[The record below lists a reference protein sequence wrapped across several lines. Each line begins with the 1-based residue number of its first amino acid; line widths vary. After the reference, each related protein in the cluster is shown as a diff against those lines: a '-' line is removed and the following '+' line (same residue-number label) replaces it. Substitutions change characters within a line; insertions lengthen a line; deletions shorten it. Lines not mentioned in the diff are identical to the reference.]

1 MANLKSIDT
10 CTNSIESVIAD
21 ETLVDLILNA
31 MLSIR
36 NNKKRLDSISIF
48 EHISREV
55 RNPDITH
62 TLVET
67 RLSLLTVDGKLEI
80 KYLFEKASYWIRA
93 ESQQDL
99 SSSKTVGNSSSTATP
114 VVSPLNCK
122 TLIISSNESNVNNN
136 LSLEEIANC

>member
-99 SSSKTVGNSSSTATP
+99 PSSKTVGNSSSTATP
-114 VVSPLNCK
+114 VVSPLIVK
-122 TLIISSNESNVNNN
+122 H
-136 LSLEEIANC
+136 

>member
-21 ETLVDLILNA
+21 ETLIDLILNA

-99 SSSKTVGNSSSTATP
+99 PSSKTVGNSSSTATP
-114 VVSPLNCK
+114 VVSPLIVK
-122 TLIISSNESNVNNN
+122 H
-136 LSLEEIANC
+136 

>member
-21 ETLVDLILNA
+21 ETLVDLILNV

-99 SSSKTVGNSSSTATP
+99 PSSKTVGNSSSTATP
-114 VVSPLNCK
+114 VVSPLIVK
-122 TLIISSNESNVNNN
+122 H
-136 LSLEEIANC
+136 